1 MLWGLVLMLF
11 LKGEVLRVFLLAR
24 GLSGIVLFAMVKAP
38 FEFIPSFAYESTSA
52 EKRWYVF

>member
-1 MLWGLVLMLF
+1 MLWGLVLMLC

-24 GLSGIVLFAMVKAP
+24 GLSGIVLFAIVRAP